1 MGEMKSEWQR
11 RQDAEEAAANAR
23 INDFALNL
31 SATIV
36 NSIRRELQEQLIKMA
51 DGIQKEIPH
60 ANCEVTACEVT
71 TGRAEMLTAVIKMVD
86 EVVRIEI

>member
-11 RQDAEEAAANAR
+11 RQDADEAAANAR
-23 INDFALNL
+23 ANDFALNL

-60 ANCEVTACEVT
+60 ANCEVTS
-71 TGRAEMLTAVIKMVD
+71 GRAEMLTAVIKMVD